1 MKKIILTDE
10 QTKEIVRL
18 YEEELLGS
26 PAISEKMN
34 ICKHIVLKTL
44 KENGIKLGPS
54 GRRFTGGKSESDKR
68 HYRKNRE
75 KRLEYFSTWQ
85 KENKDHRKKYMD
97 EYREKNIDKIREVK
111 RNYERTRKAND
122 PLYKLIA
129 NFRTAIYQVL
139 KENNINKNGHYFEIL
154 GYTPYDLI
162 EHIESKFTDGMSWEN
177 YGEFHIDHIIP
188 ISSFNIQEIGDNEF
202 MRCWALENLQP
213 MWGDENIKKSN
224 KII

>member
-85 KENKDHRKKYMD
+85 KENKDHRKNIWMNT
-97 EYREKNIDKIREVK
+97 EKRILIKSERLNVTMKEPVK
-111 RNYERTRKAND
+111 RMT
-122 PLYKLIA
+122 PS
-129 NFRTAIYQVL
+129 
-139 KENNINKNGHYFEIL
+139 IN
-154 GYTPYDLI
+154 
-162 EHIESKFTDGMSWEN
+162 
-177 YGEFHIDHIIP
+177 
-188 ISSFNIQEIGDNEF
+188 
-202 MRCWALENLQP
+202 
-213 MWGDENIKKSN
+213 
-224 KII
+224 